1 MQSCHFAKS
10 VIEHGSGRFLL
21 QHSLLPFCWLSCSR
35 LYMLQLCHSSQCKI
49 LATLQLSRVHLG
61 DLRLLIRVQNK
72 ITAFSLNL

>member
-1 MQSCHFAKS
+1 MQSCQFANS

-21 QHSLLPFCWLSCSR
+21 QHSLLPFCWLSCSGHI
-35 LYMLQLCHSSQCKI
+35 YAS
-49 LATLQLSRVHLG
+49 TLPQQPMQDIGNIAAQSVHLG